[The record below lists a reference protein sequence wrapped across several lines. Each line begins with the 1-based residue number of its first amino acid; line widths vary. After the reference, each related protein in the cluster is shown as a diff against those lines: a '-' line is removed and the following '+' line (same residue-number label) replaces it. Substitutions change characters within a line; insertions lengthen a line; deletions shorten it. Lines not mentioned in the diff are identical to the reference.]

1 MFFLLSVKKVK
12 LQILFVRSWFGSFG
26 MATDLDK
33 RKREQTKNQHFQGDD
48 AAPFRLNE
56 QLNKK
61 MKNFQLN

>member
-1 MFFLLSVKKVK
+1 
-12 LQILFVRSWFGSFG
+12 

-48 AAPFRLNE
+48 AAPFCLNE

-61 MKNFQLN
+61 MKNFQFGLQIGKVK